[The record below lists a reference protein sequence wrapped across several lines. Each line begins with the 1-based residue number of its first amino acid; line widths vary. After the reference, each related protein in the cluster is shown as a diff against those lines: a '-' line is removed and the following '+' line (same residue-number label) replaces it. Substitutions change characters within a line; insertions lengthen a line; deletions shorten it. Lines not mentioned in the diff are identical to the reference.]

1 MASKK
6 PHIGRDAG
14 LERLAAFAGSAC
26 AVARETNGLLG
37 SESWF
42 SVSSDRL
49 LSSGL
54 RTGPADADQIAAM
67 RAEHEHPRILSPELV
82 LVDPALEERSRAY
95 LRDPSDTLARIEA
108 LVEASRR
115 AALAQASAE
124 PPRRA
129 LSDFVESARRPSRVG
144 QRRSLALAGGVVAGL
159 LVTALMVGVR
169 VDLGGSPAGADT
181 IAPRSPVPAAP
192 IPGTEHGAAV
202 AHGAA
207 IEHGEALR
215 LSALLGRRPP
225 VPPRTTSSSSAAR
238 RRCSKVTRRNP
249 RSRFPCDWVFEGRSR
264 SLEPGDYRW
273 YVWPVIAGTRAA
285 QAVVQARLTVP
296 PPG

>member
-1 MASKK
+1 
-6 PHIGRDAG
+6 
-14 LERLAAFAGSAC
+14 
-26 AVARETNGLLG
+26 
-37 SESWF
+37 
-42 SVSSDRL
+42 
-49 LSSGL
+49 
-54 RTGPADADQIAAM
+54 M

-181 IAPRSPVPAAP
+181 IAPQISVPAAP
-192 IPGTEHGAAV
+192 IPGTGTEPPSPTA
-202 AHGAA
+202 
-207 IEHGEALR
+207 
-215 LSALLGRRPP
+215 RRPSTPKPAPQRFAWAPTSGASSYHVELFRGSAKVFEGDTAQPSITIP
-225 VPPRTTSSSSAAR
+225 V
-238 RRCSKVTRRNP
+238 N
-249 RSRFPCDWVFEGRSR
+249 WVFEGRSR
-264 SLEPGDYRW
+264 SLEPGTYRW
-273 YVWPVIAGTRAA
+273 YVWPVTAGTRSA